1 MRPIRLL
8 LLLAASVLFFA
19 SAAGAKSLLE
29 KSIYWV
35 NPQTGK
41 MDSTKYW
48 KIYIGK
54 YPAITLVRKFPG
66 EDSLPVN
73 SDINLTVMSSG
84 YIEGYGYTRKGRVD
98 CMAVFVV
105 DTGTG
110 AIKLPVDSIEYM
122 FAGGAKVKPRGI
134 KVCDAA
140 IDVEG
145 NKVSGVKEMQLT
157 KYKLVIDVDERN
169 LKPMG
174 DFDIDF
180 FSFSKTGLAAAQKAQ
195 KGTASAAPAPAEKSD
210 K

>member
-1 MRPIRLL
+1 LL

-19 SAAGAKSLLE
+19 NAAGAKSLLE
-29 KSIYWV
+29 KSIYWT

-41 MDSTKYW
+41 TDSAKYW

-105 DTGTG
+105 DTGNG

-122 FAGGAKVKPRGI
+122 FSGGAKVKPRGM

>member
-1 MRPIRLL
+1 VLFF
-8 LLLAASVLFFA
+8 ASASVLFFA